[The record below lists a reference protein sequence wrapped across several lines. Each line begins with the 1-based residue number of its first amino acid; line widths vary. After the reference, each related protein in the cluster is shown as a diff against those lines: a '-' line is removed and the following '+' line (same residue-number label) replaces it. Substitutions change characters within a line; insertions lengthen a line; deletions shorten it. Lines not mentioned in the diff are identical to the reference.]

1 MIDKALD
8 LQNPFRKPPKAK
20 QRPAGT
26 RRLWLVVAAAVVV
39 TSMLLLND
47 DSAKAATTP
56 ASQATGRFLIGTI
69 GGTDL
74 ATLAAIQGE
83 AAQSFGT
90 KVLRYNSLDAS
101 ALNGAVQLPLTNV
114 LQLPGGGVISLGAVG
129 QYAEANPDGSAL
141 GASGAVGNSGG
152 IGIGGQNGT
161 PPSNATLNLAGLGGS
176 SVASTLGNLQ
186 LSIGAL
192 AARAQQAAGLPG
204 TQHGSYQIASLTLDL
219 TAPQLGALINQTV
232 TQASTTLAGLATA
245 FNGLGLPITVTG
257 ISNLPVLVDELG
269 SVSADGGA
277 LTANLRTGSIHL
289 DLAGL
294 LAANG
299 LNLNG
304 LPPNTH
310 LLPYLTQAL
319 ATALPRAID
328 SLLDTVIGKLTT
340 GFGQLGFTIAGVPLN
355 ASQLALVTPIL
366 AGLRTSVT
374 NQLVDAGNQLV
385 GTVFTPLTGQLS
397 RLLDPVVNVQSA
409 AAGTFTERALRLDL
423 LSSSAVLEL
432 ANASV
437 GPSTITAT
445 LPTSGPSAINP
456 VATNPAANPVG
467 NPAVPRSD
475 IKVDAGGGLAPH
487 GMNPRTALALVLLVC
502 GVSVGA
508 AVRWRRAR

>member
-1 MIDKALD
+1 MIDRALE
-8 LQNPFRKPPKAK
+8 LQTAFGEPREARQP
-20 QRPAGT
+20 QAGT
-26 RRLWLVVAAAVVV
+26 GRLRLVVVIGVVV
-39 TSMLLLND
+39 TSMLLLSNSD
-47 DSAKAATTP
+47 AKAATAP
-56 ASQATGRFLIGTI
+56 VSQATGRFLTGTI

-74 ATLAAIQGE
+74 ATLAAVQGE

-114 LQLPGGGVISLGAVG
+114 LQLPGEGVISLGAVG
-129 QYAEANPDGSAL
+129 QYADANPDGSAL

-176 SVASTLGNLQ
+176 AVANTLGNLQ

-204 TQHGSYQIASLTLDL
+204 TQRGSYQIAGLTLDL
-219 TAPQLGALINQTV
+219 TAPQLAALINQTI
-232 TQASTTLAGLATA
+232 TQASTTLASLATA

-257 ISNLPVLVDELG
+257 LSNLPVLIDELG

-289 DLAGL
+289 DVAGL

-328 SLLDTVIGKLTT
+328 SLLNTVIGKLTT

-355 ASQLALVTPIL
+355 ANQLALVTPIL
-366 AGLRTSVT
+366 TGLQTSVT
-374 NQLVDAGNQLV
+374 NQLVNAGNQLV
-385 GTVFTPLTGQLS
+385 GTVFTPLTGQLG

-409 AAGTFTERALRLDL
+409 VGGTFTERALRLDL

-432 ANASV
+432 ASASV
-437 GPSTITAT
+437 GPSTITAA
-445 LPTSGPSAINP
+445 LPGSGPTAANP
-456 VATNPAANPVG
+456 VATGPAG

-487 GMNPRTALALVLLVC
+487 GMDPRTALTLVLLVC
-502 GVSVGA
+502 GVSAAA